1 MPSPSKGAPDPDRS
15 KLIEASFR
23 ALEERFNEYSAL
35 PNADVPGGKGA
46 TDPPWPKGAGAPP
59 SPSAPGA
66 GGPKVKGGADF
77 KVSKRIM
84 NEVAYVNQHRQPKGV
99 EATIEWRELVDLSGA
114 NPNPNPKPETRNPKP
129 ENLAL
134 ALTLTLTRWT

>member
-35 PNADVPGGKGA
+35 PNADVSGGKGA

-114 NPNPNPKPETRNPKP
+114 DPNPNPKP
-129 ENLAL
+129 
-134 ALTLTLTRWT
+134 